1 LTSQDLCVG
10 IRNTKALVVNALGRG
25 FDFEDV
31 DVADTVCYVVTRPRR
46 VAVNKIRVRPTE
58 QEV

>member
-1 LTSQDLCVG
+1 M
-10 IRNTKALVVNALGRG
+10 NMKALVLNALGRG

>member
-1 LTSQDLCVG
+1 M
-10 IRNTKALVVNALGRG
+10 KALVLSALGCG

-31 DVADTVCYVVTRPRR
+31 DVADTVGYVVTRPRR
-46 VAVNKIRVRPTE
+46 VAVNKIRIRPTE